1 MGVNNVNSLTYNSY
15 SKLIIDGK
23 TIFDYS
29 SVNVEPKNVE
39 QGLNFVKQNGEI
51 ATGEAVIFK
60 FLTGDSKPS
69 NSLGENGNF
78 YLEV

>member
-1 MGVNNVNSLTYNSY
+1 MGHINSLTYKSY
-15 SKLIIDGK
+15 GKLIIDGK

-60 FLTGDSKPS
+60 FLTGDSEPADT
-69 NSLGENGNF
+69 LGENGNF
-78 YLEV
+78 YLER